1 MDSWKHIHLN
11 MHKDA
16 TPYLMY
22 SLEKPP
28 REYIDMMSL
37 LNWSLSK
44 PTRKR
49 SSAVSAYKRAYDMY
63 REKETLESGQR
74 VPTPLPRVLD
84 TDFSSQNIK
93 RLSKES
99 AEEVDRIEAE
109 ANKIADRQEFVDWVS
124 SPNTWIDV
132 GQRHEDMNNIILAID
147 SYRQALKLSNET
159 DLSVWWM
166 LAKAYYKIHQL
177 EDAINC
183 CINIL
188 AINPYHRQAIE
199 ARYAWEAEFEIASMQ
214 IGREHIHAATGIQS
228 AFRAR
233 KAKKEVEILGK
244 KKDQANA
251 AHEYNRLFAGSKH
264 GRRLKKA

>member
-1 MDSWKHIHLN
+1 
-11 MHKDA
+11 MHEDA

-28 REYIDMMSL
+28 REVHRHDVAL
-37 LNWSLSK
+37 ELGRCLS
-44 PTRKR
+44 RQGRR

-63 REKETLESGQR
+63 REKEKLECGQR
-74 VPTPLPRVLD
+74 VPTPLPRMLD
-84 TDFSSQNIK
+84 AQTSPSQNIE

-99 AEEVDRIEAE
+99 AEEVDRIQAE

-124 SPNTWIDV
+124 SPNTWTDA
-132 GQRHEDMNNIILAID
+132 GQRHEDMNNIMLAID

-214 IGREHIHAATGIQS
+214 IGRKHIHAATGINRP
-228 AFRAR
+228 FFVLV
-233 KAKKEVEILGK
+233 KLEKKLI
-244 KKDQANA
+244 
-251 AHEYNRLFAGSKH
+251 RI
-264 GRRLKKA
+264 